1 MSSKKP
7 IKGRLAISHVDK
19 NRYFSISV
27 KLLPTREIFPMTK
40 VSNDMKIKE
49 MKALAEFATG
59 IPYHMQIL
67 RYLDE
72 GKYIIS
78 ASAEYLSWRCV
89 ASQEI
94 LEGRLILLWRVTL
107 KKCEESNI

>member
-1 MSSKKP
+1 MSSKKT
-7 IKGRLAISHVDK
+7 IKGRLAISQSDK

-27 KLLPTREIFPMTK
+27 KLLPTREFFSIPK
-40 VSNDMKIKE
+40 ISNDMRIKE
-49 MKALAEFATG
+49 LKALAEFATG

-78 ASAEYLSWRCV
+78 AFVETCV
-89 ASQEI
+89 LAISH
-94 LEGRLILLWRVTL
+94 
-107 KKCEESNI
+107 KK